1 MERHGIEWG
10 HKGIDRPHLE
20 VLDYKLQECQRE
32 LAELDA
38 VVKGKSGEANILERQ
53 IENFTERARVITT
66 ISQNFEN
73 EPEYPLPAPAAMM
86 SARSYKTKFVAI
98 KPSLSLRFTF
108 LSLCGITFE
117 PNKAE

>member
-1 MERHGIEWG
+1 MERHGIEWE

-20 VLDYKLQECQRE
+20 VLDYKLQE
-32 LAELDA
+32 LDA
-38 VVKGKSGEANILERQ
+38 VVKGKSDEANILERQ

-86 SARSYKTKFVAI
+86 SARSYKTKFVDPLYFFI
-98 KPSLSLRFTF
+98 FMWYN
-108 LSLCGITFE
+108 I
-117 PNKAE
+117 